1 MSLLGES
8 PCAGTDI
15 SRCREISERVQFTRV
30 NARGVDLLS
39 VDAAARVLGVH
50 PGRVRQLVAAGQ
62 LDAHKVGG
70 RWLLPEAAVMERHD
84 AQRPAGRPL
93 SPRAAWGLLA
103 GAAGQ
108 RASWLSP
115 SEERRARARAAGWPL
130 ERWAWACQ
138 RRAVVHR
145 LYAHSSVLGR
155 LADDDRVVR
164 SGASARS
171 VPVDVIAS
179 GVVEGY
185 VDASQFGSLVGDY
198 ALHEGDRANVVL
210 RVPPP
215 ELFVFGDERD
225 APWPVVAVDLL
236 DAGDDRSRRAAVALV
251 ARFRP

>member
-1 MSLLGES
+1 M
-8 PCAGTDI
+8 
-15 SRCREISERVQFTRV
+15 
-30 NARGVDLLS
+30 
-39 VDAAARVLGVH
+39 
-50 PGRVRQLVAAGQ
+50 
-62 LDAHKVGG
+62 
-70 RWLLPEAAVMERHD
+70 
-84 AQRPAGRPL
+84 
-93 SPRAAWGLLA
+93 
-103 GAAGQ
+103 
-108 RASWLSP
+108 
-115 SEERRARARAAGWPL
+115 
-130 ERWAWACQ
+130 
-138 RRAVVHR
+138 
-145 LYAHSSVLGR
+145 LGR